1 LKKNQ
6 MEIKLPDTIE
16 SCHELIQK
24 QMAVIAV
31 LENRV
36 KELERRLGQ
45 NSGNS
50 HRPPSSDGFKKKP
63 ALVGKQ
69 HKRGG
74 QDGHKG
80 NTLKMVERPDSVVA
94 LKAEVCSGC
103 GEAIDGKK
111 TRYRLLNRR
120 QVFDLPP
127 ELRLYST
134 EYQNHGCYCSGC
146 GHYNEGQYPQGVSAP
161 VQYGSGVKSLV
172 TLLHQRGCMSVKKI
186 KTLFDDLFSAPI
198 NEATILQSQHTAYT
212 CLAQEEAH
220 IAACLHGSEVVH
232 ADESGI
238 RVAKKGHWLHTL
250 GNELY
255 TYQFVHK
262 KRGFSAHEEQ
272 QTFLKAYKGW
282 LIHDF
287 YPFYFR
293 FTEAK
298 HAVCN
303 AHVLR
308 ELQEQI
314 EAGRVWA
321 KEFKAYLLQLYEQT
335 AQGKR
340 SEYSPVPITRGG
352 LEEAQQQARQKY
364 RQLLEM
370 GYEEDPPAQPSAGGK
385 GRPKNTKGA
394 NLLMRLDKKQD
405 AVLAFAWHDVVPFT
419 NNLAERDIRPA
430 KVRLKVA
437 GCFRTFK
444 GAQVYARIN
453 SFISTVSKHGLNA
466 FSELVNIFNR
476 NIPDYR
482 ILRT

>member
-1 LKKNQ
+1 

-16 SCHELIQK
+16 ACHSMIRELL
-24 QMAVIAV
+24 AVIAV

-36 KELERRLGQ
+36 RDLERRLGQ

-50 HRPPSSDGFKKKP
+50 HRPPSSDGFKKKA

-74 QDGHKG
+74 QQGHKG
-80 NTLKMVERPDSVVA
+80 NTLKMVGQPDTVVV
-94 LKAEVCSGC
+94 LKAEVCAGC
-103 GEAIDGKK
+103 GKSISGKK

-120 QVFDLPP
+120 QVFDLPT

-134 EYQNHGCYCSGC
+134 EYQNYGCHCSGC
-146 GHYNEGQYPQGVSAP
+146 GKYNEGQYPQDVCAP
-161 VQYGSGVKSLV
+161 VQYGSGVRALV
-172 TLLHQRGCMSVKKI
+172 TLLHQRGCMSVSKI
-186 KTLFDDLFSAPI
+186 KALFGDLFSAPI
-198 NEATILQSQHTAYT
+198 NEATILQSQHTAYAY
-212 CLAQEEAH
+212 LAQEEAH
-220 IAACLHGSEVVH
+220 IASCLQQSQVVH

-238 RVAKKGHWLHTL
+238 RVANKGHWLHTL
-250 GNELY
+250 GNGLY

-262 KRGFSAHEEQ
+262 NRGVAAHEQQ
-272 QTFLKAYKGW
+272 QTFLKDYKGW

-293 FTEAK
+293 FTEAR

-308 ELQEQI
+308 ELQEQS

-335 AQGKR
+335 AQGNSKL
-340 SEYSPVPITRGG
+340 S
-352 LEEAQQQARQKY
+352 EEAQRTAHQKY

-370 GYEEDPPAQPSAGGK
+370 GYEQEPPAQPPASGK
-385 GRPKNTKGA
+385 GRPKNTKGN
-394 NLLMRLDKKQD
+394 NLLVRLDKKQD
-405 AVLAFAWHDVVPFT
+405 AVLAFAWHEAVPFT
-419 NNLAERDIRPA
+419 NNQAERDIRPA

-437 GCFRTFK
+437 GCFRTVK

-453 SFISTVSKHGLNA
+453 SFLSTVRKHRLNA
-466 FSELVNIFNR
+466 FYELVNIFNR
-476 NIPDYR
+476 NIPTYR
-482 ILRT
+482 ILCT

>member
-1 LKKNQ
+1 

-16 SCHELIQK
+16 GCHELIREL
-24 QMAVIAV
+24 MAVITV

-50 HRPPSSDGFKKKP
+50 HRPPASDGFKKKA

-80 NTLKMVERPDSVVA
+80 NTLKMVEQPDRVVV
-94 LKAEVCSGC
+94 LKAEVCTGC
-103 GEAIDGKK
+103 GQSILGKK
-111 TRYRLLNRR
+111 TRYSLLNRR
-120 QVFDLPP
+120 QVFDLPE

-134 EYQNHGCYCSGC
+134 EYQNYACYCSGC
-146 GHYNEGQYPQGVSAP
+146 GKYNEGQYPEGVSAP
-161 VQYGSGVKSLV
+161 VQYGFGVKSLV
-172 TLLHQRGCMSVKKI
+172 TLLHQRGCMSVAKI
-186 KTLFDDLFSAPI
+186 KELFGDLFSAPL
-198 NEATILQSQHTAYT
+198 NEATILQCQHTAYAH
-212 CLAQEEAH
+212 LEQEEKH
-220 IAACLHGSEVVH
+220 IISCLQQSEVIH

-238 RVAKKGHWLHTL
+238 RVANRMHWLHTL
-250 GNELY
+250 GNRFY

-262 KRGFSAHEEQ
+262 NRGYAAHEEQ
-272 QTFLKAYKGW
+272 QTMLKAYKGW

-293 FTEAK
+293 FEEAQ

-308 ELQEQI
+308 ELQEQA

-321 KEFKAYLLQLYEQT
+321 KEFRVYLLQLYEQT
-335 AQGKR
+335 GQGNSKL
-340 SEYSPVPITRGG
+340 SEKMQR
-352 LEEAQQQARQKY
+352 EAHQKY
-364 RQLLEM
+364 QQLLDM
-370 GYEEDPPAQPSAGGK
+370 GYEEEPSAQLAVSGK
-385 GRPKNTKGA
+385 GRPKNTKGR
-394 NLLMRLDKKQD
+394 NLLMRLDTKRE
-405 AVLAFAWHDVVPFT
+405 AVLAFARHEVVPFT
-419 NNLAERDIRPA
+419 NNQAERDIRPA

-437 GCFRTFK
+437 GCFRTLK

-453 SFISTVSKHGLNA
+453 SFISTVRKHQRNA
-466 FSELVNIFNR
+466 FKELVNIFKGTT
-476 NIPDYR
+476 PEYR
-482 ILRT
+482 ILGT